1 MADANT
7 RQKILEF
14 EKILKE
20 EKIGVWEWSDEEE
33 EQEED
38 SLEEIEND

>member
-33 EQEED
+33 EAD
-38 SLEEIEND
+38 SSLEEIDID